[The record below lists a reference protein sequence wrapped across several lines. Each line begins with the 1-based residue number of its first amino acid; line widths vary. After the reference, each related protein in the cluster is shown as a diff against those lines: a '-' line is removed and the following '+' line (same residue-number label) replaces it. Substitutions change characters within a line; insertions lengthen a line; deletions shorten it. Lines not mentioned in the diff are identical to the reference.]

1 MDGRM
6 GVGVA
11 GGDEGKDGEH
21 EAFGG
26 YAKMKMFMIDLE
38 TLGTN
43 PGCVI
48 LSIGA
53 VRFDSK
59 KPGDWFYSRI
69 DLQSSLDAGFR
80 IESDTLMWW
89 FRHGE
94 SAIEHS
100 ALGGEMIL
108 DALIRFR
115 KFLGGGNLEIWGNGA
130 TFDNVILRGSF
141 EKLGLNKYCWER
153 RADRCYRTLCDTAGA
168 GLMKD
173 YDATFPLL
181 NPPTWWGTV
190 GRHHALRDAA
200 CQAAFAEKIF
210 QRHGLPL

>member
-1 MDGRM
+1 
-6 GVGVA
+6 
-11 GGDEGKDGEH
+11 
-21 EAFGG
+21 
-26 YAKMKMFMIDLE
+26 MKMFMLDLE

-94 SAIEHS
+94 AAIEHS
-100 ALGGEMIL
+100 SLGGEMIL
-108 DALIRFR
+108 DALIRFC
-115 KFLGGGNLEIWGNGA
+115 KFLGDGKLEMWGNGA
-130 TFDNVILRGSF
+130 TFDNAILLGAF
-141 EKLGLNKYCWER
+141 EKLGLGKDCWER
-153 RADRCYRTLCDTAGA
+153 REDRCFRTLCDTAGS

-181 NPPTWWGTV
+181 NPPEGWATV

-200 CQAAFAEKIF
+200 CQAAHAERIF
-210 QRHGLPL
+210 QRMGIPL